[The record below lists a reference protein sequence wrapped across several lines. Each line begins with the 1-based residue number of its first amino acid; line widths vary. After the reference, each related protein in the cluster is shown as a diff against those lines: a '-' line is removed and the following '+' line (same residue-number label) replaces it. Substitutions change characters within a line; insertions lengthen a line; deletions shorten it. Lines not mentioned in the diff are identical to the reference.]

1 MAVTTYIPLIV
12 VVVTLAVLALAP
24 FSRTLERDTK
34 RLAYTA
40 FGGRTVPDNE
50 QRERTLRAAGIG
62 TPYRVYVTQTYLYT
76 AVAAFS
82 GAVLG
87 VYLGGFLVELL
98 DLNTLTAPSPVI
110 SDVASSL
117 PDFLLAFNAKLFA
130 LLVGTSLLM
139 GTIAATIVYAIRW
152 TIPSVRA
159 TTRERQ
165 IDASLPRMVAFIYA
179 QSRGG
184 MAFPDVMRS
193 LSNNRGVFGAGAEE
207 MAVGVRNIDVFGQDL
222 VSAVRDLS
230 RRTPSQQFQKFLE
243 NLTSVLQSGRNLSAF
258 LADEYERY
266 REQAEEQ
273 QEEILELLATTAEV
287 YVTTVVAG
295 MLFLIT
301 ILLVIGLTSGDTL
314 VLVQLITYVVLPATN
329 LLFIAYLSEITQPL
343 RASRDESDIERD
355 ELNALNQRLP
365 REAGEGEQPTAPDG
379 GSPVGH
385 ASSGTPDG
393 GAPADYGWAESPR
406 SKANR
411 DRLRAYKRVK
421 RVRSAL
427 TSPVE
432 SLFNQPEL
440 ILFVSVPIAV
450 GFVLAQLPGA
460 LEGGTF
466 DARAFDDALIQAAL
480 FVMST
485 FAVVYEVAQQRLQR
499 LESAIPDMLERLASL
514 NEAGVAVVSSFD
526 RVRRSDLGE
535 LNAEV
540 DRIWRD
546 IKWGATVEQALNRFE
561 RRVQTPSVTRTVTL
575 LTNSMRASNEIGPV
589 LRIASEQARADQR
602 LKRKRKQEMF
612 TYIIVI
618 YVSFLVFLV
627 VIGAI
632 DRVLIPNLPTQDAL
646 TGGSSAV
653 QSAPSFLQ
661 INSEK
666 VDQYRLTFFHAG
678 LIQAMLSG
686 LVGGQMGGGSIK
698 DGMKHASIM
707 LLITYLVFVFL
718 PQPDVGGATA
728 GMLVP
733 LLPF

>member
-1 MAVTTYIPLIV
+1 MALTTYIPLFV
-12 VVVTLAVLALAP
+12 VLSALLVLSLAP
-24 FSRTLERDTK
+24 FSRTLERDVK

-40 FGGRTVPDNE
+40 FGGRYVRHDE
-50 QRERTLRAAGIG
+50 SRERTLRSAGIG

-87 VYLGGFLVELL
+87 VYLGGLLVDLL
-98 DLNTLTAPSPVI
+98 GLTELTAPSPVI
-110 SDVASSL
+110 SDITSSL
-117 PDFLLAFNAKLFA
+117 PEPLLAFNAKLFA
-130 LLVGTSLLM
+130 LLVGSSILL
-139 GTIAATIVYAIRW
+139 GTISATIVYAVRW
-152 TIPSVRA
+152 TIPSVQA

-193 LSNNRGVFGAGAEE
+193 LSNNRGVFGAGADE
-207 MAVGVRNIDVFGQDL
+207 MAVGVRNIDLFGQDL
-222 VSAVRDLS
+222 VNAVRDLS
-230 RRTPSQQFQKFLE
+230 RRTPSEQFQKFME
-243 NLTSVLQSGRNLSAF
+243 NLTSVLQSGRNLSEF

-273 QEEILELLATTAEV
+273 QREILELLATTAEV
-287 YVTTVVAG
+287 YVTSVVAG

-329 LLFIAYLSEITQPL
+329 VLFIAYLSEITQPL
-343 RASRDESDIERD
+343 RASRDESDMERD
-355 ELNALNQRLP
+355 EMNALTGGP
-365 REAGEGEQPTAPDG
+365 PDDAKSSAAIAAADG
-379 GSPVGH
+379 GEVATRGRME
-385 ASSGTPDG
+385 SGKT
-393 GAPADYGWAESPR
+393 
-406 SKANR
+406 KANR

-421 RVRSAL
+421 RLRGAL
-427 TSPVE
+427 TSPIE
-432 SLFNQPEL
+432 SLFEQPKL
-440 ILFVSVPIAV
+440 ILAVTVPIAI
-450 GFVLAQLPGA
+450 GFVLAQLPAA
-460 LEGGTF
+460 LAGGTF
-466 DARAFDDALIQAAL
+466 DARAFDDALIQATL
-480 FVMST
+480 FVMAT
-485 FAVVYEVAQQRLQR
+485 FAVVYEVSQKRLQR

-546 IKWGATVEQALNRFE
+546 IKWGATVEQALDRFE

-589 LRIASEQARADQR
+589 LRIAAEQARADQR
-602 LKRKRKQEMF
+602 LKRQRKQEMF

-632 DRVLIPNLPTQDAL
+632 DRVLIPNLPTQGAL
-646 TGGSSAV
+646 QSGSESA
-653 QSAPSFLQ
+653 AGATPSFLQ
-661 INSEK
+661 INSQK
-666 VDQYRLTFFHAG
+666 VEQYRLTFFHAG
-678 LIQAMLSG
+678 LVQATLSG

-698 DGMKHASIM
+698 DGVKHATIM
-707 LLITYLVFVFL
+707 LTITYVAFLFL
-718 PQPDVGGATA
+718 PQPDVGGSAA
-728 GMLVP
+728 GMIAP
-733 LLPF
+733 LLPFW

>member
-12 VVVTLAVLALAP
+12 VVVTLLVLALAP

-34 RLAYTA
+34 RLAFTA
-40 FGGRTVPDNE
+40 FGGRNIPHDE
-50 QRERTLRAAGIG
+50 QRERTLRSAGIG

-87 VYLGGFLVELL
+87 VYLGGFIVDLLELR
-98 DLNTLTAPSPVI
+98 TLTAPSPII
-110 SDVASSL
+110 SDVTSSL
-117 PDFLLAFNAKLFA
+117 PEFLLAFNAKLFA
-130 LLVGTSLLM
+130 LLVGTSILL

-152 TIPSVRA
+152 AIPSVRA

-193 LSNNRGVFGAGAEE
+193 LSNNRGVFGAGADE
-207 MAVGVRNIDVFGQDL
+207 MAVGVRNIDLFGQDL
-222 VSAVRDLS
+222 VNAVRDLS
-230 RRTPSQQFQKFLE
+230 RRTPSQQFQKFME
-243 NLTSVLQSGRNLSAF
+243 NLTSVLQSGRNLSEF

-287 YVTTVVAG
+287 YVTSVVAG

-329 LLFIAYLSEITQPL
+329 VLFIAYLSEITQPL
-343 RASRDESDIERD
+343 RASRDDSDIERD
-355 ELNALNQRLP
+355 ELNTLNQRLP
-365 REAGEGEQPTAPDG
+365 REAGEGSPETAPDG
-379 GSPVGH
+379 GESVGRT
-385 ASSGTPDG
+385 SSGLADG
-393 GAPADYGWAESPR
+393 GEVEYGWAESPR
-406 SKANR
+406 TKANR
-411 DRLRAYKRVK
+411 DRLRAYKRV
-421 RVRSAL
+421 RRIREGL
-427 TSPVE
+427 TSPID
-432 SLFNQPEL
+432 SLFDQPEL
-440 ILFVSVPIAV
+440 ILFVTVPIAL
-450 GFVLAQLPGA
+450 GFVLAQLPAA
-460 LEGGTF
+460 LASGTF

-480 FVMST
+480 FVMAT
-485 FAVVYEVAQQRLQR
+485 FAVVYEVSQARLQR

-546 IKWGATVEQALNRFE
+546 IKWGATVEQALDRFE

-646 TGGSSAV
+646 TGGGSAV
-653 QSAPSFLQ
+653 QAAPSFLQ

-678 LIQAMLSG
+678 LIQATLSG

-698 DGMKHASIM
+698 DGVKHATIM
-707 LLITYLVFVFL
+707 LTITYLAFVFL
-718 PQPDVGGATA
+718 PQPDVGSGTA
-728 GMLVP
+728 AMIAP

>member
-1 MAVTTYIPLIV
+1 
-12 VVVTLAVLALAP
+12 
-24 FSRTLERDTK
+24 
-34 RLAYTA
+34 
-40 FGGRTVPDNE
+40 
-50 QRERTLRAAGIG
+50 
-62 TPYRVYVTQTYLYT
+62 
-76 AVAAFS
+76 
-82 GAVLG
+82 
-87 VYLGGFLVELL
+87 
-98 DLNTLTAPSPVI
+98 
-110 SDVASSL
+110 
-117 PDFLLAFNAKLFA
+117 
-130 LLVGTSLLM
+130 
-139 GTIAATIVYAIRW
+139 
-152 TIPSVRA
+152 
-159 TTRERQ
+159 
-165 IDASLPRMVAFIYA
+165 
-179 QSRGG
+179 
-184 MAFPDVMRS
+184 
-193 LSNNRGVFGAGAEE
+193 
-207 MAVGVRNIDVFGQDL
+207 
-222 VSAVRDLS
+222 
-230 RRTPSQQFQKFLE
+230 
-243 NLTSVLQSGRNLSAF
+243 
-258 LADEYERY
+258 
-266 REQAEEQ
+266 
-273 QEEILELLATTAEV
+273 
-287 YVTTVVAG
+287 
-295 MLFLIT
+295 
-301 ILLVIGLTSGDTL
+301 
-314 VLVQLITYVVLPATN
+314 
-329 LLFIAYLSEITQPL
+329 
-343 RASRDESDIERD
+343 
-355 ELNALNQRLP
+355 
-365 REAGEGEQPTAPDG
+365 
-379 GSPVGH
+379 
-385 ASSGTPDG
+385 
-393 GAPADYGWAESPR
+393 
-406 SKANR
+406 
-411 DRLRAYKRVK
+411 
-421 RVRSAL
+421 
-427 TSPVE
+427 
-432 SLFNQPEL
+432 
-440 ILFVSVPIAV
+440 
-450 GFVLAQLPGA
+450 
-460 LEGGTF
+460 
-466 DARAFDDALIQAAL
+466 
-480 FVMST
+480 
-485 FAVVYEVAQQRLQR
+485 LQR

>member
-12 VVVTLAVLALAP
+12 VVVTLVVLALAP

-34 RLAYTA
+34 RLAFTA
-40 FGGRTVPDNE
+40 FGGRSIPHDE
-50 QRERTLRAAGIG
+50 QRERTLRSAGIG

-87 VYLGGFLVELL
+87 VYLGGFIVDLL
-98 DLNTLTAPSPVI
+98 DLETLTAPTPVI
-110 SDVASSL
+110 SDVTSSL
-117 PDFLLAFNAKLFA
+117 PEFLLAFNAKLFA
-130 LLVGTSLLM
+130 LLVGTSILL
-139 GTIAATIVYAIRW
+139 GTLAATIVYAIRW

-193 LSNNRGVFGAGAEE
+193 LSNNRGVFGAGADE
-207 MAVGVRNIDVFGQDL
+207 MAVGVRNIDLFGQDL

-230 RRTPSQQFQKFLE
+230 RRTPSQQFQKFME
-243 NLTSVLQSGRNLSAF
+243 NLTSVLQSGRNLSEF

-287 YVTTVVAG
+287 YVTSVVAG

-329 LLFIAYLSEITQPL
+329 VLFIAYLSEITQPL
-343 RASRDESDIERD
+343 RASRDDSDIERD
-355 ELNALNQRLP
+355 DLNALNRRLP
-365 REAGEGEQPTAPDG
+365 REAREGGPETAPDG
-379 GSPVGH
+379 GESVG
-385 ASSGTPDG
+385 AAPGVADG
-393 GAPADYGWAESPR
+393 GGMEYGWAQGPE

-421 RVRSAL
+421 RIRKGL

-432 SLFNQPEL
+432 SLFDRPEL
-440 ILFVSVPIAV
+440 VLFVTIPIAL
-450 GFVLAQLPGA
+450 GFVLAQLPAA
-460 LEGGTF
+460 LAGGTF

-480 FVMST
+480 FVMAT
-485 FAVVYEVAQQRLQR
+485 FAVVYEVSQARLQR

-546 IKWGATVEQALNRFE
+546 IKWGATVEQALDRFE

-678 LIQAMLSG
+678 LIQATLSG

-698 DGMKHASIM
+698 DGVKHATIM
-707 LLITYLVFVFL
+707 LTITYLAFVFL
-718 PQPDVGGATA
+718 PQPDVGGGTA
-728 GMLVP
+728 AMIAP

>member
-1 MAVTTYIPLIV
+1 MVVTTYIPLVV
-12 VVVTLAVLALAP
+12 VVVTLLVLALAP

-40 FGGRTVPDNE
+40 FGGRTVPENE
-50 QRERTLRAAGIG
+50 QRERTLRSAGIG
-62 TPYRVYVTQTYLYT
+62 TPYRVYVTQTYLYM

-98 DLNTLTAPSPVI
+98 DLTRLTAPSPVI

-117 PDFLLAFNAKLFA
+117 PDWLLAFNTKLFA
-130 LLVGTSLLM
+130 LLVGTSLLL

-152 TIPSVRA
+152 AIPSVRA

-207 MAVGVRNIDVFGQDL
+207 MAVGVRNIDLFGQDL
-222 VSAVRDLS
+222 VTAIRDIS

-243 NLTSVLQSGRNLSAF
+243 NLTSVLQSGRNLSVF

-301 ILLVIGLTSGDTL
+301 ILLVIGLTSGETL
-314 VLVQLITYVVLPATN
+314 VLVQLLTYVVLPATN

-355 ELNALNQRLP
+355 ELHAMNRRLP
-365 REAGEGEQPTAPDG
+365 REARDPEPETAPDG
-379 GSPVGH
+379 GESV
-385 ASSGTPDG
+385 
-393 GAPADYGWAESPR
+393 DYGWAESPR

-421 RVRSAL
+421 RVRKAL
-427 TSPVE
+427 SSPVE
-432 SLFNQPEL
+432 SLFDRPEL
-440 ILFVSVPIAV
+440 VLFVTLPIAV

-460 LEGGTF
+460 FAGGTF
-466 DARAFDDALIQAAL
+466 DARAFDDALVQAAL
-480 FVMST
+480 FVMAT

-535 LNAEV
+535 LNDEV

-546 IKWGATVEQALNRFE
+546 IKWGATVEQALDRFE

-612 TYIIVI
+612 TYLIVI

-632 DRVLIPNLPTQDAL
+632 DRVLIPNLPTQGAL
-646 TGGSSAV
+646 GGQGQGAV
-653 QSAPSFLQ
+653 ASTPSFLQ
-661 INSEK
+661 INSQK
-666 VDQYRLTFFHAG
+666 IDQYRLTFFHAG
-678 LIQAMLSG
+678 LIQATLSG

-698 DGMKHASIM
+698 DGVKHATIM

-718 PQPDVGGATA
+718 PQPDVGGRTA
-728 GMLVP
+728 AMIAP

>member
-12 VVVTLAVLALAP
+12 VVVTLVVLALAP

-40 FGGRTVPDNE
+40 FGGRTVPENE

-98 DLNTLTAPSPVI
+98 DLDTLTAPSPVI

-139 GTIAATIVYAIRW
+139 GTVAAAIAYAIRW
-152 TIPSVRA
+152 AIPSVRA

-222 VSAVRDLS
+222 VNAVRDLS
-230 RRTPSQQFQKFLE
+230 RRTPSQQFQKFME
-243 NLTSVLQSGRNLSAF
+243 NLTSVLQSGRNLSTF

-355 ELNALNQRLP
+355 ELNALNRRLP
-365 REAGEGEQPTAPDG
+365 REAGEDEPATAPDG
-379 GSPVGH
+379 GE
-385 ASSGTPDG
+385 
-393 GAPADYGWAESPR
+393 PADYGWAESPR

-440 ILFVSVPIAV
+440 ILFVTVPIAV

-485 FAVVYEVAQQRLQR
+485 FAVVYEVAQKRLQR

-707 LLITYLVFVFL
+707 LLITYLVFIFL